1 MKNGKIKEGKMS
13 KKIGIGVMSFLFVG
27 SVLILSQASVN
38 CGGQL
43 QQLANQYNSCKSELS
58 KEVSSKLLPLIA
70 QRDALKKEV
79 EGLKE
84 LKDKYADKKKE
95 ITDRINALVEQI
107 KQKQC
112 VNCTVTTQ
120 AAAPTTGGGNTSVT
134 TTTTAQ
140 AHPSCRLPNIC
151 SVCQSLVDQATGKSL
166 CEVCGCKR

>member
-13 KKIGIGVMSFLFVG
+13 KKIGIWVMSFLFLG

-58 KEVSSKLLPLIA
+58 EKVSSKLLPLIA

-79 EGLKE
+79 EGLRE

-112 VNCTVTTQ
+112 VNCTVT
-120 AAAPTTGGGNTSVT
+120 PTTGGDNTSVT

-166 CEVCGCKR
+166 CEVCRCE